1 MVCQTVVV
9 ITRAPRSEALMKLF
23 QKCWRTSD
31 VACGLFELNE
41 TPTNPRAPLTP
52 RHATNV
58 PKSPSEFPR
67 HGA

>member
-1 MVCQTVVV
+1 MVCQTVVVV

-31 VACGLFELNE
+31 VAWTFRMKL
-41 TPTNPRAPLTP
+41 PTNPRAPLTP

-58 PKSPSEFPR
+58 PKSPSESPR